1 MSTVQKIRLVSEIF
15 FWNLFINIML
25 RFSNLNSLLNL
36 STPRTTKDYSQKDIP
51 RIIGYVDFVLNRSQF
66 IFKKT
71 CLMRSLVLY
80 HFMRRHN
87 CNVDMHIGVRN
98 EEAQI
103 AGHSWLTLNGE
114 VFADSEEKI
123 NDFALIFN
131 YPP

>member
-1 MSTVQKIRLVSEIF
+1 
-15 FWNLFINIML
+15 
-25 RFSNLNSLLNL
+25 
-36 STPRTTKDYSQKDIP
+36 
-51 RIIGYVDFVLNRSQF
+51 
-66 IFKKT
+66 
-71 CLMRSLVLY
+71 MRSLVLY